1 MNLNDIRVL
10 TGKSISCC
18 HMILTKNDKQ
28 QINWQK
34 KERKTVAYFFHICW
48 VLLVLFQETKL
59 THSSFCVS
67 VVSLKSNLCIH
78 IMNVSFKSQRTCLT
92 VLQQFV
98 ECIFF
103 PTAVLFGHRSV
114 FPLLFN
120 SVVIDY
126 WWRLPLTFRL
136 YFRESRQRKVSFPFV
151 KYVPFV
157 PWHFNIWSEKGTYS
171 EVDS

>member
-1 MNLNDIRVL
+1 MCQWCHSRVIYAF
-10 TGKSISCC
+10 TSW
-18 HMILTKNDKQ
+18 M
-28 QINWQK
+28 
-34 KERKTVAYFFHICW
+34 
-48 VLLVLFQETKL
+48 LVLKVRE
-59 THSSFCVS
+59 H
-67 VVSLKSNLCIH
+67 
-78 IMNVSFKSQRTCLT
+78 
-92 VLQQFV
+92 VLQYCNNLLNV
-98 ECIFF
+98 IFF

-157 PWHFNIWSEKGTYS
+157 PWHFNIWSEKGTFRS
-171 EVDS
+171 GQLRLKACGQNAWPHSWCSLWSKSCETKQCCINDLLRVEFKW